1 MNKKCIGCGAVLQ
14 EANVLKEG
22 YTVSLENDICQRCFK
37 IRHYGE
43 LETITKSN
51 EEYINILKDVGKTN
65 DLVLYV
71 ADLLNLE
78 EDLLKIRNILPNP
91 MILVLNK
98 RDVIPLSVKDNKL
111 IDYFKDLNVVDI
123 TIVSALKNYN
133 IDNLYEMIKKYKTS
147 NNVYV
152 VGHTN
157 AGKSSLINKF
167 IKNYSTNTQEVT
179 ASSLP
184 NTTLNTININI
195 DNSLTLIDTPGLVD
209 STSIINYLDKADL
222 KKVVPKGE
230 IRPRVYQLRR
240 GESIVIGSYVR
251 IDYVEGDKNSF
262 TLYISNNIK
271 IKKLFNIIS
280 NNSLKDKSCNNLDI
294 KYNTDLVI
302 NGLGFIS
309 IRDKCNINIYID
321 KEITYWSRKTIIGE

>member
-14 EANVLKEG
+14 EANVLIEG

-98 RDVIPLSVKDNKL
+98 RDVIPLSVKENKL

-167 IKNYSTNTQEVT
+167 IRNYSTNTQEVT

-321 KEITYWSRKTIIGE
+321 KEVTYWSRKTIIGE

>member
-1 MNKKCIGCGAVLQ
+1 
-14 EANVLKEG
+14 
-22 YTVSLENDICQRCFK
+22 
-37 IRHYGE
+37 
-43 LETITKSN
+43 
-51 EEYINILKDVGKTN
+51 
-65 DLVLYV
+65 
-71 ADLLNLE
+71 
-78 EDLLKIRNILPNP
+78 

-111 IDYFKDLNVVDI
+111 IDYFRDLNVVDI

-167 IKNYSTNTQEVT
+167 IRNYSTNTQEVT

-321 KEITYWSRKTIIGE
+321 KEVTYWSRKTIIGE

>member
-167 IKNYSTNTQEVT
+167 IRNYSTNTQEVT

-184 NTTLNTININI
+184 NTTLNTINI

>member
-14 EANVLKEG
+14 EANVLIEG

-111 IDYFKDLNVVDI
+111 IDYFKDLNVLDI

-167 IKNYSTNTQEVT
+167 IRNYSTNTQEVT

-209 STSIINYLDKADL
+209 STSIINYLDKSDL

-321 KEITYWSRKTIIGE
+321 KEVTYWSRKTIIGE

>member
-1 MNKKCIGCGAVLQ
+1 
-14 EANVLKEG
+14 
-22 YTVSLENDICQRCFK
+22 
-37 IRHYGE
+37 
-43 LETITKSN
+43 
-51 EEYINILKDVGKTN
+51 
-65 DLVLYV
+65 
-71 ADLLNLE
+71 
-78 EDLLKIRNILPNP
+78 
-91 MILVLNK
+91 
-98 RDVIPLSVKDNKL
+98 
-111 IDYFKDLNVVDI
+111 
-123 TIVSALKNYN
+123 
-133 IDNLYEMIKKYKTS
+133 MIKKYKTS

-167 IKNYSTNTQEVT
+167 IRNYSTNTQEVT

-209 STSIINYLDKADL
+209 STSIINYLDKSDL

-321 KEITYWSRKTIIGE
+321 KEVTYWSRKTIIGE